1 VKRGNR
7 TARILSAT
15 VLAAMAVSPLL
26 AAEEAHHNGGAHHP
40 GIGDLLFPTINFALF
55 VWLIWWFAVPAIRG
69 WVRQRHDR
77 VVRALAEAA
86 AAKAE
91 AERLRAEWEERIAHL
106 DQTTEEMRTQAR
118 LDAER
123 ERERILAAAH
133 RTAEHIHREAERA
146 AANELRRV
154 QQQLRAELVR
164 QALVQAEDGARRQWS
179 AQDQQ
184 RALDE
189 FMQQVQ
195 R

>member
-1 VKRGNR
+1 VKRENGK
-7 TARILSAT
+7 TCLLST
-15 VLAAMAVSPLL
+15 VLAFMAASPLL
-26 AAEEAHHNGGAHHP
+26 AAEEAHHNGAAHHP
-40 GIGDLLFPTINFALF
+40 GIGDLLFPAINFAIF
-55 VWLIWWFAVPAIRG
+55 VWLIWRFAAPAIRG

-77 VVRALAEAA
+77 VVRTLAEAA

-106 DQTTEEMRTQAR
+106 DQTIEEMRAQAR

-133 RTAEHIHREAERA
+133 RTAEHIQRDAERA

-164 QALVQAEDGARRQWS
+164 HALAQSEDAARKQWS
-179 AQDQQ
+179 AEDQQ

-189 FMQQVQ
+189 FVQQVRQ
-195 R
+195 